1 MHIGTY
7 LSLILTTLFWGGTF
21 IAGRSLAGSVPP
33 ATAAFFR
40 FAIATAALLVLCRI
54 IDGRLILPRPRLWLP
69 LLVLGLTGVFSYNI
83 CFFNGLQYIEA
94 GRASLI
100 IALNPL
106 AITLFA
112 TLLMK
117 EPLTLRQF
125 AGVLI
130 SLIGA
135 VFVISNGHPGAIFSG
150 GFGKGELLILG
161 CVASWSAY
169 SLVGRSVLKSLTPLS
184 AVLYSS
190 AIGCLLLLFPAL
202 QEGSFAPLAMPSLI
216 DCLSLVFL
224 GLCGT
229 AIGFSL
235 YYQAIR
241 KIGATRSGVFIN
253 LVPFF
258 SILLSWSIL
267 GEAIKPAVLS
277 GGVLLLAGVTLTNLQ
292 PPKRLASQTGV
303 TPQSNDI
310 ADDRPYIP
318 EK

>member
-1 MHIGTY
+1 MHLGTY
-7 LSLILTTLFWGGTF
+7 LSLILTTLLWGGTF

-40 FAIATAALLVLCRI
+40 FAIASVALLVLCRI
-54 IDGRLILPRPRLWLP
+54 IDGRLTLPRPKLWFP
-69 LLVLGLTGVFSYNI
+69 LSVLGLTGVFSYNI
-83 CFFNGLQYIEA
+83 CFFSGLQYIEA

-117 EPLTLRQF
+117 EPLTLRQLT
-125 AGVLI
+125 GVLV

-135 VFVISNGHPGAIFSG
+135 IFVISNGHPGAIFSG
-150 GFGKGELLILG
+150 GFGRGELLILG
-161 CVASWSAY
+161 CVASWATY
-169 SLVGRSVLKSLTPLS
+169 SLVGRSVLKSLTPLA

-190 AIGCLLLLFPAL
+190 AIGCLLLLVPAVR
-202 QEGSFAPLAMPSLI
+202 EGSFSPFAMPSLV
-216 DCLSLVFL
+216 DCTSLVFL
-224 GLCGT
+224 GLLGT
-229 AIGFSL
+229 AVGFSL

-241 KIGATRSGVFIN
+241 RIGATRAGVFIN

-258 SILLSWSIL
+258 SILLSWVIL

-277 GGVLLLAGVTLTNLQ
+277 GGALLLAGVTLTNLRNTKQ
-292 PPKRLASQTGV
+292 V
-303 TPQSNDI
+303 TPAPDRLQEI
-310 ADDRPYIP
+310 DD
-318 EK
+318 EQVGNS

>member
-1 MHIGTY
+1 MQIGTY
-7 LSLILTTLFWGGTF
+7 FSLVLTMLFWGGTF

-40 FAIATAALLVLCRI
+40 FAIATVVLLVLCRS
-54 IDGRLILPRPRLWLP
+54 IDGRLTFPRPGLWIP
-69 LLVLGLTGVFSYNI
+69 LFVLGLTGVFSYNI
-83 CFFNGLQYIEA
+83 CFFSGLQYIEA

-106 AITLFA
+106 AITLCA

-117 EPLTLRQF
+117 ESLTLRQLS
-125 AGVLI
+125 GVLV
-130 SLIGA
+130 SLTGA
-135 VFVISNGHPGAIFSG
+135 IFVISNGHPGAILSG
-150 GFGKGELLILG
+150 GFGKGELIILG
-161 CVASWSAY
+161 CVASWTTY
-169 SLVGRSVLKSLTPLS
+169 SLVGRSVLKTLSPLS
-184 AVLYSS
+184 AVFYSS
-190 AIGCLLLLFPAL
+190 AIGCLLLLVPAIS
-202 QEGSFAPLAMPSLI
+202 EGSFSPFTLPSLV
-216 DCLSLVFL
+216 DCASLAFL

-241 KIGATRSGVFIN
+241 KIGTTRSGVFIN

-258 SILLSWSIL
+258 SILLSWVIL
-267 GEAIKPAVLS
+267 EEAIKPTVLS

-292 PPKRLASQTGV
+292 PPKRVAVPSGV
-303 TPQSNDI
+303 TAEPTGTTNHLST
-310 ADDRPYIP
+310 P

>member
-1 MHIGTY
+1 MQLGTY
-7 LSLILTTLFWGGTF
+7 FSLVLTMLFWGGTF

-40 FAIATAALLVLCRI
+40 FTIATAALLVLCRS
-54 IDGRLILPRPRLWLP
+54 IDGRLTLPPPRLWFP
-69 LLVLGLTGVFSYNI
+69 LFILGLTGVFSYNI
-83 CFFNGLQYIEA
+83 FFFTGLQYIEA

-106 AITLFA
+106 VITLCA

-117 EPLTLRQF
+117 EALTLRQF
-125 AGVLI
+125 AGVLL
-130 SLIGA
+130 SLTGA
-135 VFVISNGHPGAIFSG
+135 IFVITNGHPGTILSG
-150 GFGKGELLILG
+150 GFGKGELIILG
-161 CVASWSAY
+161 CVASWATY
-169 SLVGRSVLKSLTPLS
+169 SLVGRSVLKTLTPLS
-184 AVLYSS
+184 AVFYSS
-190 AIGCLLLLFPAL
+190 AIGCLLLLVPAL
-202 QEGSFAPLAMPSLI
+202 SEGSFSPFSIPSPTDCASLA
-216 DCLSLVFL
+216 FL

-258 SILLSWSIL
+258 SILLSWVIL
-267 GEAIKPAVLS
+267 EEAIKPAVLS

-292 PPKRLASQTGV
+292 PPKLVAAQSGV
-303 TPQSNDI
+303 TAGPGGTTEYTST
-310 ADDRPYIP
+310 P
-318 EK
+318 KK

>member
-1 MHIGTY
+1 MYLGTY
-7 LSLILTTLFWGGTF
+7 FSLVLTMLFWGGTF
-21 IAGRSLAGSVPP
+21 IAGRALAGSVPP

-40 FAIATAALLVLCRI
+40 FAIATLALLVLCRI
-54 IDGRLILPRPRLWLP
+54 IDGRITFPRPRLWFP
-69 LLVLGLTGVFSYNI
+69 LFVLGLTGVFSYNI
-83 CFFNGLQYIEA
+83 CFFTGLQYIEA

-117 EPLTLRQF
+117 EVLTLRQLT
-125 AGVLI
+125 GVLI
-130 SLIGA
+130 SLTGA
-135 VFVISNGHPGAIFSG
+135 IFVISNGHPGSIFSG

-161 CVASWSAY
+161 CVASWATY
-169 SLVGRSVLKSLTPLS
+169 SLVGRSVLKTLTPLA
-184 AVLYSS
+184 AVFYSS
-190 AIGCLLLLFPAL
+190 AIGCLLLLVPAIR
-202 QEGSFAPLAMPSLI
+202 EGSFSPFVIPSLV
-216 DCLSLVFL
+216 DCVSLVFL

-258 SILLSWSIL
+258 SILLSWVIL

-277 GGVLLLAGVTLTNLQ
+277 GGLLLLAGVTLTNLQ
-292 PPKRLASQTGV
+292 PKKAH
-303 TPQSNDI
+303 D
-310 ADDRPYIP
+310 
-318 EK
+318 K